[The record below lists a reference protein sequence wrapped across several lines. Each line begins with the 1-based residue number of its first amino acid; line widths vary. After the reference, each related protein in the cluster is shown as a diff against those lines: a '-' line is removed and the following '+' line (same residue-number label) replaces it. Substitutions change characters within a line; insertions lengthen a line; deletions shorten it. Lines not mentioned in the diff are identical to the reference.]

1 MKPHTRH
8 PIRIRTALARARQR
22 GVVLMIALIALIAL
36 TLSGIALMRSLDT
49 GNVIAGNLAFREAAL
64 QATDIGVEAAFIA
77 LPTLLSA
84 KDTNVANQYYA
95 TMQSV
100 DSRGIP
106 SGITWSSVPC
116 RDNSNATVTCS
127 AQTYQV
133 KYVIDRMCEGP
144 APVTDIQGKCYADIS
159 SSSKGGSKGSFSAI
173 FSSAD
178 AVYYRVTVQVTGPKN
193 TVSYVQAII
202 ARS

>member
-1 MKPHTRH
+1 MPYTKITCPTRL
-8 PIRIRTALARARQR
+8 PPNNER
-22 GVVLMIALIALIAL
+22 GVVLFIALIALIAM

-49 GNVIAGNLAFREAAL
+49 GNVIAGNLAFREASL
-64 QATDIGVEAAFIA
+64 QATDIGIEAGFIA
-77 LPTLLSA
+77 LPTLVNA

-95 TMQSV
+95 TIQNV

-106 SGITWSSVPC
+106 TGIVWASVPC
-116 RDNSNATVTCS
+116 RDNSNAVVTCS

-133 KYVIDRMCEGP
+133 KYVIDRMCYGP
-144 APVTDIQGKCYADIS
+144 APVTDIQGKCYADITS
-159 SSSKGGSKGSFSAI
+159 GSKGGSKGSFSAI
-173 FSSAD
+173 FTSAD

-193 TVSYVQAII
+193 TVSYVQAIV